1 MTTVSVILRSIS
13 SYLASACFIRFSSPD
28 FISATNL
35 SIPER
40 KSLILACNSFCASFS
55 GVPLTVEVESSTT
68 ANFPFSSTNVAMNG
82 AFSPGATRTGST
94 TSSEKRRV
102 RRAGAFCVPFKAKD
116 PFCTKALSNGA
127 ASFTPYS

>member
-1 MTTVSVILRSIS
+1 MGVVTITKENFEAEVVGAKVPVVIDFWASWCPPCRAEMPNLVKAYKDYKDKGFDIVGIS
-13 SYLASACFIRFSSPD
+13 LD
-28 FISATNL
+28 
-35 SIPER
+35 
-40 KSLILACNSFCASFS
+40 
-55 GVPLTVEVESSTT
+55 STT